1 MPPRT
6 PDTAYRDT
14 EEGRALLQSRIARF
28 ARIAFIMCAAFYP
41 LGLVTRGGWG
51 VAGKRGLIGAFGPES
66 WWHLIGTFA
75 FLGAWLVARRGA
87 LSARALL
94 VTDFVMTVGVSF
106 AFAMMGRYAPSWVRP
121 EQFMAFVVGQLLCI
135 RAAVL
140 PCPALHSVAVT
151 AVSFAPIPVLT
162 YRIYEERPL
171 PGSPGSLPLAMNS
184 LVLGLVVVV
193 TVGIISYTV
202 HGLRERVREALRLGQ
217 YTLTEKIGEGGMGVV
232 YKASHALLRRP
243 TAIKLLPP
251 ERAGEHNLARFE
263 REVQLTSQLTHPN
276 TVSVYDFGRTPEGT
290 FYYAMEYLDGID
302 LQTLSDGD
310 GAQEPARV
318 IHLLAQ
324 IAGALA
330 EAHRVGLIHR
340 DVKPANAILCER
352 GGTPDV
358 VKVLDFGLVKQTGS
372 AADPSL
378 TATGSQ
384 QIIGTPLYLSPEAI
398 TDPETMDGR
407 SDLYALGAVGYL
419 LLTGTPPFTGK
430 SVIEVIG
437 KHLHAPPTPPSERLG
452 KPLPADLE
460 TLILKCLSK
469 SPSER
474 PSDAAALEAMLAGC
488 ALSGAWTKERAFA
501 WWREKGSALRSL
513 RPSVPVSTGTT
524 RTLLVTREMR
534 V

>member
-14 EEGRALLQSRIARF
+14 EEGRALLQLRLARF
-28 ARIAFIMCAAFYP
+28 SRLAFIMCAAFYP
-41 LGLVTRGGWG
+41 LGLVTRGSWG
-51 VAGKRGLIGAFGPES
+51 VTGTAGLPGAFGPES
-66 WWHLIGTFA
+66 TWHLAGTCV
-75 FLGAWLVARRGA
+75 FLCAWLVTRRGA
-87 LSARALL
+87 LSAGTLL

-140 PCPALHSVAVT
+140 PCPAIHSVAVT
-151 AVSFAPIPVLT
+151 AVAFAPIPVLA

-171 PGSPGSLPLAMNS
+171 AGSPGSLSLALNS
-184 LVLGLVVVV
+184 LVLGIVVVV

-251 ERAGEHNLARFE
+251 ERAGEHNVARFE

-276 TVSVYDFGRTPEGT
+276 TVSIYDFGRTPEGT

-302 LQTLSDGD
+302 LQSLSDGD
-310 GAQEPARV
+310 GAQDPARV
-318 IHLLAQ
+318 IQLLAQ
-324 IAGALA
+324 MVGALA

-340 DVKPANAILCER
+340 DVKPANVILCER

-358 VKVLDFGLVKQTGS
+358 VKVLDFGLVKQMGG
-372 AADPSL
+372 PSDV
-378 TATGSQ
+378 TATGAQ
-384 QIIGTPLYLSPEAI
+384 QILGTPLYLSPEAI
-398 TDPETMDGR
+398 SAPETMDGR
-407 SDLYALGAVGYL
+407 SDLYAVGAVGYL
-419 LLTGTPPFTGK
+419 LLTGAPPFTGS
-430 SVIEVIG
+430 SVIEVCTH
-437 KHLHAPPTPPSERLG
+437 HLMTPPVPPSERLG
-452 KPLPADLE
+452 KAVPADLE
-460 TLILKCLSK
+460 ALILKCLAK

-474 PSDAAALEAMLAGC
+474 PSDAAALESMLAACG
-488 ALSGAWTKERAFA
+488 LSGAWTKERAFA
-501 WWREKGSALRSL
+501 WWREKGDALRSL
-513 RPSVPVSTGTT
+513 RPSVPVSTGMS
-524 RTLLVTREMR
+524 RTLRVTREQR
-534 V
+534 IPA